1 MLATCVM
8 QLPTKPPKVI
18 PIPTPKPKGGW
29 AFVNLSEPKQSKDKS
44 LRRMVRSNAMRDYCR
59 KNKKKTKRAT
69 KHKSELGDPTARH
82 EVNSSS
88 LPISVRDGDHGACS
102 ISCSHA
108 ECVYD
113 WGYSSSRV
121 LLSPIQRLGDGGT
134 DPFDASPMGGD
145 VRYKG
150 YVLKHCELPT
160 RLSLEYTWISIYMYP
175 LIQTW

>member
-1 MLATCVM
+1 M
-8 QLPTKPPKVI
+8 QLPTKPPKAI

-59 KNKKKTKRAT
+59 KNKKKTQRAT

-82 EVNSSS
+82 EINGLS
-88 LPISVRDGDHGACS
+88 LLASVLDDDHGACP

-113 WGYSSSRV
+113 CEYSSSRM

-145 VRYKG
+145 LRYQG
-150 YVLKHCELPT
+150 YVLKHCELLKH
-160 RLSLEYTWISIYMYP
+160 LSLEHMCISIDIY
-175 LIQTW
+175 LLTQTW